1 MYVCILNPQVSDV
14 DGAASIQEFSQYP
27 GEKEWLWN
35 VLTYLQY
42 RVGEEELC
50 TTPWGLVRMIT
61 VKGVC
66 RGRHVTLFALLRV
79 SVRYD
84 AEGRRGQRCN
94 RLLPLAQ
101 LDPSNGRPGHTSD
114 PEKPGLATFPITMT
128 RHDPARRQ
136 KSLTRLSPTRWMG
149 METRHDPL

>member
-1 MYVCILNPQVSDV
+1 MSDV

-61 VKGVC
+61 VKGGLYVIHDMLSYSI
-66 RGRHVTLFALLRV
+66 HV
-79 SVRYD
+79 
-84 AEGRRGQRCN
+84 
-94 RLLPLAQ
+94 
-101 LDPSNGRPGHTSD
+101 
-114 PEKPGLATFPITMT
+114 
-128 RHDPARRQ
+128 
-136 KSLTRLSPTRWMG
+136 
-149 METRHDPL
+149 

>member
-84 AEGRRGQRCN
+84 AEGRRGQRCSAAVSFS
-94 RLLPLAQ
+94 RSAWEHHWPCV
-101 LDPSNGRPGHTSD
+101 
-114 PEKPGLATFPITMT
+114 
-128 RHDPARRQ
+128 
-136 KSLTRLSPTRWMG
+136 
-149 METRHDPL
+149 